1 MLVVNLPGKG
11 TFEFRLRLPAEPHRS
26 LEFGPWH
33 LADRIASPLAGPI
46 APQDAYT
53 IRYRVL

>member
-1 MLVVNLPGKG
+1 VNLPGKG
-11 TFEFRLRLPAEPHRS
+11 TFEFRLRLPDEPHRT
-26 LEFGPWH
+26 EQFGPWH
-33 LADRIASPLAGPI
+33 LADRVASPLTGSV